1 MASPSFKDPI
11 EWACSVSL
19 DIKQAMIGHDGGGG
33 GFSLVCGVRGD
44 VSSITGDVKWKLGC
58 KSRHAFKCPAAI
70 TIVLRKATRTIH
82 IEVAEGWKHVHS
94 GAVQTQ
100 KGLPPSIKVIVDSI
114 IASNP
119 GIKAKA
125 LKNQLFESHSIS
137 KDEFETRIRSYYYKG
152 CQERRKSMDIST
164 GISSYGTVHSFV
176 EGNLLRD
183 LIGKHTPGI
192 NTGYLDV
199 PGVIGFHTDVSAN
212 ECYVLFSTLRLL
224 LDGWLQSSFGYSK
237 GQLHVD
243 YTFKLLQEQIPFF
256 VSSVPD
262 IAQHVHPVSMGPCT
276 HQTGQMVA
284 RMLKDQKDITEDLVR
299 MIATDEGWP
308 ANWCFAARDA
318 VRQAYAP
325 FVVTGLVERGVLST
339 TTSTLDDDAHLY
351 ELDHVMADAADPLG
365 NAAQQVFGQSVTVL
379 MCWVH
384 VWRAV
389 KNKHHLL
396 NLNTAERQS
405 ELYSDMCFVHNITE
419 PKLVPISLQRLYE
432 KWVAYGE
439 KPMVEY
445 IKKEWGPRKW
455 MRAFT
460 DPGEPG
466 DNNTLESL
474 NRVLKTDSA
483 FGKTTSLGLC
493 LTSCLTTI
501 YRLSRD
507 VRPLASMDGPVVKK
521 EQWVLAQK
529 LLEKSHFKLAY
540 KMGNK
545 IIVPSESLIPKLP
558 GKTIAE
564 RRQNMHVWV
573 KEFVSMMKNPEA
585 YYKVHG
591 ANAWDFDTLMD
602 YMYSFYVLEPIPL
615 THRHMS
621 TLAKSGIIF
630 KCNCPQYMH
639 YHVCK
644 HAIGYALEIDSVTVP
659 GVFTTAT
666 VGKRSAPS
674 GAKLSKRAKCLEVTG

>member
-33 GFSLVCGVRGD
+33 GYSLVCGVRGD

-243 YTFKLLQEQIPFF
+243 YTFKLLQEQMNEYYI
-256 VSSVPD
+256 
-262 IAQHVHPVSMGPCT
+262 G
-276 HQTGQMVA
+276 
-284 RMLKDQKDITEDLVR
+284 
-299 MIATDEGWP
+299 
-308 ANWCFAARDA
+308 
-318 VRQAYAP
+318 
-325 FVVTGLVERGVLST
+325 
-339 TTSTLDDDAHLY
+339 
-351 ELDHVMADAADPLG
+351 
-365 NAAQQVFGQSVTVL
+365 
-379 MCWVH
+379 
-384 VWRAV
+384 
-389 KNKHHLL
+389 
-396 NLNTAERQS
+396 
-405 ELYSDMCFVHNITE
+405 SD
-419 PKLVPISLQRLYE
+419 S
-432 KWVAYGE
+432 
-439 KPMVEY
+439 
-445 IKKEWGPRKW
+445 
-455 MRAFT
+455 
-460 DPGEPG
+460 
-466 DNNTLESL
+466 
-474 NRVLKTDSA
+474 
-483 FGKTTSLGLC
+483 
-493 LTSCLTTI
+493 
-501 YRLSRD
+501 
-507 VRPLASMDGPVVKK
+507 
-521 EQWVLAQK
+521 
-529 LLEKSHFKLAY
+529 
-540 KMGNK
+540 
-545 IIVPSESLIPKLP
+545 
-558 GKTIAE
+558 
-564 RRQNMHVWV
+564 
-573 KEFVSMMKNPEA
+573 
-585 YYKVHG
+585 
-591 ANAWDFDTLMD
+591 
-602 YMYSFYVLEPIPL
+602 
-615 THRHMS
+615 
-621 TLAKSGIIF
+621 
-630 KCNCPQYMH
+630 
-639 YHVCK
+639 
-644 HAIGYALEIDSVTVP
+644 
-659 GVFTTAT
+659 
-666 VGKRSAPS
+666 
-674 GAKLSKRAKCLEVTG
+674 